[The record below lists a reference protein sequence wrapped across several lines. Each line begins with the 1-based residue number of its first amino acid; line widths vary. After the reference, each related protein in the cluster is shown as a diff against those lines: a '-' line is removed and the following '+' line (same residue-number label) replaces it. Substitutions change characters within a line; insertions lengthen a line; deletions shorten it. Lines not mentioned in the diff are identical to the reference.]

1 MSGRRKN
8 RKSDPG
14 PTPKPEH
21 RGVATVTP
29 FRPEALAF
37 HARGP
42 QRSDVLHI
50 TPQLLHAV
58 FWFVI
63 ALVAVVL
70 AFVSSSQVTDYAEG
84 PALVL
89 LDNRHDVTASRAGV
103 VVEVRARAGAHVQE
117 GDVLLQLHSATE
129 AAELASLE
137 RELSDQLVLLMRN
150 PADRAARDSVLGLRT
165 RRDVAKTALER
176 SVLRAPISG
185 TVTDLRARA
194 GQMVEAGAPLLAL
207 QAEATGAHVTALLPG
222 PERPRLRP
230 GMPMRLHI
238 DGFDRTALDL
248 EIERVDEQ
256 VLGPPEALRV
266 LGSELAGAI
275 DVQGPVVLVHAYVPD
290 ASFHS
295 RGNHYRLHHGM
306 PTRAEV
312 AVAKEPLLYA
322 WIPGLGEALSDV
334 F

>member
-1 MSGRRKN
+1 MSRR
-8 RKSDPG
+8 R
-14 PTPKPEH
+14 EL
-21 RGVATVTP
+21 RGAAPQESGIATVTP

-42 QRSDVLHI
+42 QRSDILHI
-50 TPQLLHAV
+50 TPKLLHVV
-58 FWFVI
+58 FWCVLAF
-63 ALVAVVL
+63 VAVVL
-70 AFVSSSQVTDYAEG
+70 AVVCNAQVTDYAEG

-89 LDNRHDVTASRAGV
+89 LENRHDVTASRAGV
-103 VVEVRARAGAHVQE
+103 VVDVRARAGARVKE

-150 PADRAARDSVLGLRT
+150 PADRAARDAVLGLRT
-165 RRDVAKTALER
+165 RRDVAKTTLER
-176 SVLRAPISG
+176 SVLRAPING

-194 GQMVEAGAPLLAL
+194 GQMVDAGAPLLAL
-207 QAEATGAHVTALLPG
+207 QGESTGAHVTALLPG

-230 GMPMRLHI
+230 GMLLRLHI
-238 DGFDRTALDL
+238 DGFDRTALEL
-248 EIERVDEQ
+248 EIESVDEQ
-256 VLGPPEALRV
+256 VLGPPEALRM
-266 LGSELAGAI
+266 LGSELNGAI
-275 DVQGPVVLVHAYVPD
+275 DVQGPVVLVHAYLPD
-290 ASFHS
+290 ARFRS

-306 PTRAEV
+306 STRAEV
-312 AVAKEPLLYA
+312 ALAKEPLLYA

>member
-1 MSGRRKN
+1 MS
-8 RKSDPG
+8 D
-14 PTPKPEH
+14 TP
-21 RGVATVTP
+21 TP
-29 FRPEALAF
+29 FRPEAVAF

-42 QRSDVLHI
+42 QRADILHI

-58 FWFVI
+58 FWFVA
-63 ALVAVVL
+63 ALAAVVV
-70 AFVSSSQVTDYAEG
+70 AFVCSAQVTDYAEG

-89 LDNRHDVTASRAGV
+89 LDNHRDVTASRAGV
-103 VVEVRARAGAHVQE
+103 VVDVQTHAGARVRE

-137 RELSDQLVLLMRN
+137 RELSDQLVLLMRS
-150 PADRAARDSVLGLRT
+150 PSDRAARDAVLSLRT

-176 SVLRAPISG
+176 SVLRAPMSG
-185 TVTDLRARA
+185 VVTDLRART

-222 PERPRLRP
+222 PERPRLRA
-230 GMPMRLHI
+230 GMPLRVHV
-238 DGFDRTALDL
+238 DGFDRTTL
-248 EIERVDEQ
+248 ELSIESVDEQ
-256 VLGPPEALRV
+256 VLGPAEAQRA
-266 LGSELAGAI
+266 LGSELTGTI

-290 ASFHS
+290 AGFRS
-295 RGNHYRLHHGM
+295 RGIQYRLHHGM

-312 AVAKEPLLYA
+312 AVRKEPLLYA